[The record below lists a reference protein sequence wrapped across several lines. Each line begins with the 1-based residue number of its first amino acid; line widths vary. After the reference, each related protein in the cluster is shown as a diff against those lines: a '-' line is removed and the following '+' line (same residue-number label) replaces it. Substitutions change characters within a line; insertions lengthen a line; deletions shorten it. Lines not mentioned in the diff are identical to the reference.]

1 MKAGELDVVKLSDD
15 TEGTI
20 LEVFPSQPE
29 SYLFEYATTD
39 GDQEYEQKDITEADI
54 VSIISKA

>member
-1 MKAGELDVVKLSDD
+1 MKAGELDFVKLSDG

-29 SYLFEYATTD
+29 SYLFEYATPD
-39 GDQEYEQKDITEADI
+39 GEQEYDQKDIEEEDI
-54 VSIISKA
+54 VSIIKRS